1 MEFLTKNQIL
11 EAKDITFEDVEVP
24 EWNGMIRIK
33 CMTGSERDS
42 YESAL
47 YEFHPSTDGKGKVKL
62 NRDDLRAK
70 LLARTIV
77 NDKFERLFSD
87 IEVKKLGEKS
97 AEVLDRLFAIAQKLN
112 GLGKE
117 ELDNAEKN

>member
-1 MEFLTKNQIL
+1 MEYLTKNQIL

-47 YEFHPSTDGKGKVKL
+47 YEFHPSTDGKGRVKL

-77 NDKFERLFSD
+77 NEKFERLFSD

-97 AEVLDRLFAIAQKLN
+97 AEVLDRLFAIAQRLN

>member
-1 MEFLTKNQIL
+1 MEYLTKNQIL

-47 YEFHPSTDGKGKVKL
+47 YEFHPSTDGKGRVKL
-62 NRDDLRAK
+62 KRDDLRAK

-77 NDKFERLFSD
+77 NEKFERLFSD

-97 AEVLDRLFAIAQKLN
+97 AEVLDRLFAIAQRLN